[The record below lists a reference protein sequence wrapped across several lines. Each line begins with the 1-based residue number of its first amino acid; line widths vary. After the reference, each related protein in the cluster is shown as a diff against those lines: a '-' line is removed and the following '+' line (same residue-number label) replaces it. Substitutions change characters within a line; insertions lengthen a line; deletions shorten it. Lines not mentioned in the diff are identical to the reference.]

1 MAEKRERTEWEERAR
16 DEMKALL
23 GGMKI
28 KDLWHRLRAN
38 DHNLKYTTLQMALLR
53 GRYHHSLYLE
63 ICKILGKKLEV
74 TRVREAEDVMRMVR
88 KIEEDHGVLIG
99 HNQAERIVLALERSR
114 MPDEL
119 EVKGIRK
126 EDGNPTKITI
136 TSKEMSEVLEI

>member
-1 MAEKRERTEWEERAR
+1 
-16 DEMKALL
+16 MKALL